1 MPTVIGLCMAFVM
14 ALLVALLVLV
24 IYVADYEINKLQ
36 NNTKAAHAKIMERL
50 KPVLQEDQ
58 IQTASEIITQELEN
72 IISNRKKEQKSNAQ
86 ILENN
91 PARD

>member
-1 MPTVIGLCMAFVM
+1 MPTVIGLCMAFAM

-36 NNTKAAHAKIMERL
+36 NNTKAAHTKIMERL
-50 KPVLQEDQ
+50 EPVLQEDQ
-58 IQTASEIITQELEN
+58 IQTASEIVSQELEN
-72 IISNRKKEQKSNAQ
+72 IISNGKKEPKSNAQ